1 MHFDSNNNLNWEK
14 WKKILGTAIN
24 AGRNVGLSDEI
35 IESSAKRI
43 GDFLSITTQPD
54 SESERLLLNLWKNA
68 TNEEKKV
75 ISRLLI
81 KMVDDNKMQN

>member
-1 MHFDSNNNLNWEK
+1 MNDSKESFNWEK
-14 WKKILGTAIN
+14 WKKVLGTALN
-24 AGRNVGLSDEI
+24 TGRNVGLSDKT

-43 GDFLSITTQPD
+43 GDFLAMTTQPD

-75 ISRLLI
+75 IAGLLI
-81 KMVDDNKMQN
+81 KMIDSSNKMQN